1 MVVTEYVG
9 VAARA
14 ALMVVVAL
22 TATATWR
29 LVRRRAPWRL
39 LMVVPA
45 VGAFLAGLL
54 ILFLLGHLTWPWATV
69 WLGVCAAFYA
79 HALLLWRLHR
89 PALRR
94 AGLRW

>member
-1 MVVTEYVG
+1 MQYVG
-9 VAARA
+9 IAARA
-14 ALMVVVAL
+14 AVVVVVAL

-39 LMVVPA
+39 VMAVPA

-54 ILFLLGHLTWPWATV
+54 VLFLLGHLTWPWAAV
-69 WLGVCAAFYA
+69 WLAVCAAFYA
-79 HALLLWRLHR
+79 DLLLVWRLRR